1 MDEIKRATEM
11 SAKCHPKMGIFSPT
25 HSLILNTEKKK
36 KM

>member
-1 MDEIKRATEM
+1 MDENKHATEM
-11 SAKCHPKMGIFSPT
+11 SAKCRAKMGIFSPT